1 MKGLTDIAG
10 IRVGHAS
17 DYEAIT
23 GCTVILCEKGA
34 VAGVDIRGGATG
46 TEEMDVMSPFHIAPQ
61 VHAVVF
67 AGGSAFGLEAAS
79 GVRRWLEQKGIGF
92 QTGAAVVP
100 IVPCAILYDLAI
112 GKAGVRPTREMGEA
126 AAAAASDGPVAE
138 GAVGAGTGATVG
150 KALGMAHA
158 MKSGIGTF
166 TVELAGGVK
175 VSALVAVNAWGD
187 VVDPRGGRIVA
198 GTRKSP
204 GSREFANSA
213 ELMKTRAAE
222 GIPGR
227 NTTLA
232 VVATNARLGKVQA
245 ARLAQMGQQGLV
257 RTISPVH
264 TSLDGDLCIG
274 LSAGALEARPDALGV
289 AAAEAVA
296 QAVLRAVRSAK
307 SLGGIPGLAG

>member
-1 MKGLTDIAG
+1 
-10 IRVGHAS
+10 
-17 DYEAIT
+17 
-23 GCTVILCEKGA
+23 
-34 VAGVDIRGGATG
+34 
-46 TEEMDVMSPFHIAPQ
+46 
-61 VHAVVF
+61 
-67 AGGSAFGLEAAS
+67 
-79 GVRRWLEQKGIGF
+79 
-92 QTGAAVVP
+92 
-100 IVPCAILYDLAI
+100 
-112 GKAGVRPTREMGEA
+112 MGEA